1 MALALVYPPASY
13 FGGKES
19 LFISL
24 KYFIFHSAIF
34 EENFLDKK
42 LSLLS
47 SILTPAQNFA
57 FALATPDC
65 NSCNTSR
72 SYLLGLCSC

>member
-13 FGGKES
+13 FEGKES

-24 KYFIFHSAIF
+24 KYFVIFHSAIF

-47 SILTPAQNFA
+47 SILTPSQNFA
-57 FALATPDC
+57 FALATPI
-65 NSCNTSR
+65 
-72 SYLLGLCSC
+72 L